1 MDRNLGALTSE
12 PGADNADLINT
23 FGMYYQYG
31 RHAPLPYP
39 NLNNVYDVNGNII
52 NDFALNSKVNM
63 VPQVFAKS
71 HAEAV
76 TKPHTYFKCSNKTVK
91 PAENI
96 SYNLRRWIND
106 NTSNPYE
113 RNVWDNPDWYSDT
126 KSIFDPC
133 PPGWEVPDY
142 GVYEGF
148 ASYEVSHLDSNP
160 VKSYFKTNSI
170 ESNNTNSGNTG
181 VIKGYHLYL
190 NPEDPT
196 KGTAWFPLAGCKSST
211 DASFYVGPSA
221 SHNSG
226 PEGMYWMSV
235 PINSDY
241 SNRMDMTRA
250 GIQLTPSF
258 DRGSRS
264 AACAV
269 RCIRQ

>member
-1 MDRNLGALTSE
+1 
-12 PGADNADLINT
+12 
-23 FGMYYQYG
+23 MYYQYG

-39 NLNNVYDVNGNII
+39 ELSNVYDVDGNVIAA
-52 NDFALNSKVNM
+52 FAYSSKYNM
-63 VPQVFAKS
+63 LRQIFASS

-76 TKPHTYFKCSNKTVK
+76 TKPHTYFYCSNKKV
-91 PAENI
+91 PPLN
-96 SYNLRRWIND
+96 YNLRRWLGND
-106 NTSNPYE
+106 ALTISTPYE
-113 RNVWDNPDWYSDT
+113 RNVWDNPDWNSDT

-148 ASYEVSHLDSNP
+148 ASYEVSYRDNSNV
-160 VKSYFKTNSI
+160 VKSYFKTNSV
-170 ESNNTNSGNTG
+170 EKNNTQTANS
-181 VIKGYHLYL
+181 VKGYHLYL
-190 NPEDPT
+190 NPDDT
-196 KGTAWFPLAGCKSST
+196 SKGVAWFPLAGCKNST
-211 DASFYVGPSA
+211 SAAFYVGPSA
-221 SHNSG
+221 KHNSG

-241 SNRMDMTRA
+241 CNRMDMTRA